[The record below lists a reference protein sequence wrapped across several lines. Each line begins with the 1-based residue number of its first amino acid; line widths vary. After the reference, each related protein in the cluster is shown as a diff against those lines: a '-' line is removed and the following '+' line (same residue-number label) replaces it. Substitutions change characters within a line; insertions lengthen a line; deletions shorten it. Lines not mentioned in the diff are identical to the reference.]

1 MVYLPTAGSRGR
13 DKSGDGREIGRGAL
27 TDWRGQK
34 ESGRKKASEVHSP
47 PGDSRERNESGPIL
61 KAIKRC
67 GLTS

>member
-34 ESGRKKASEVHSP
+34 ESGRKKASERARYTHHLEIA
-47 PGDSRERNESGPIL
+47 ERG
-61 KAIKRC
+61 
-67 GLTS
+67 TSQDPY